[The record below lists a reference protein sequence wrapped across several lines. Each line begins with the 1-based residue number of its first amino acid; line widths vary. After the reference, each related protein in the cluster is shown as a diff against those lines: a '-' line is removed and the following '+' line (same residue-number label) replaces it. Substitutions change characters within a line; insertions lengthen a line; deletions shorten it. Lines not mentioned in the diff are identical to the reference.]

1 MGQEQVFEQAS
12 QVLEAL
18 ASSRVTA
25 KQLERLCHYY
35 GELAEARQEKQAD
48 ALHPVDNRLHY
59 AMVDG
64 GHRSAA

>member
-25 KQLERLCHYY
+25 K
-35 GELAEARQEKQAD
+35 
-48 ALHPVDNRLHY
+48 
-59 AMVDG
+59 
-64 GHRSAA
+64 